1 MKIFQRIRERDDQ
14 QGFTLLECVIAL
26 VVTLIGVLA
35 VFVLITYSVQMHV
48 TSRNT
53 ATANTLAKA
62 KVEELKNSNRVI
74 GGDLNSNVTGYFDT
88 PAANIVRRWQVTAGP
103 QGSETVAVRMISNN
117 PGVRV
122 AEVTLVTRMR

>member
-26 VVTLIGVLA
+26 VITLIGVLA
-35 VFVLITYSVQMHV
+35 VYALIAYSVQMHV

-88 PAANIVRRWQVTAGP
+88 PAANIVRRWQVAAGP
-103 QGSETVAVRMISNN
+103 QGIETVAVRMISNN